1 MNSNNTNELLSKIN
15 EKYAKLSKG
24 QKLLAEYIAENYDK
38 AVFLTAAKL
47 GKTVGVSESTVVRLD
62 RKSVV

>member
-24 QKLLAEYIAENYDK
+24 QKLSCRIYCR
-38 AVFLTAAKL
+38 KL
-47 GKTVGVSESTVVRLD
+47 
-62 RKSVV
+62 